1 MSKKRRETDL
11 AAQLRQAIRD
21 SGLTLYRIGVEADV
35 DSGVLSRFFTNERS
49 ITLTTASRIAD
60 YLGLEFRKRR

>member
-11 AAQLRQAIRD
+11 AAQLRQAIRN